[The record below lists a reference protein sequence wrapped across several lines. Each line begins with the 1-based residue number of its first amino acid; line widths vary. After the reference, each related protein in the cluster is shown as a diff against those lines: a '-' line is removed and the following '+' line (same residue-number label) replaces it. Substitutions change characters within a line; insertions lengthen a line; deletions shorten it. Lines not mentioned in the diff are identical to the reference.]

1 MIEENKEKVLILDF
15 GSPIRSA
22 YRATSKENNVF
33 SAIISHKTPAK
44 QIQEINPKG
53 IILSGGPCQ
62 CVREERTTM

>member
-15 GSPIRSA
+15 GSQYAQLIAR
-22 YRATSKENNVF
+22 RVRENNVF
-33 SAIISHKTPAK
+33 SEIVSHKTPAK

-62 CVREERTTM
+62 CVREECTTM